1 MQLVFDSNQ
10 PNLAQPIHSIV
21 IGAGFGGMASCLRLR
36 ALGHRVTLLERGA
49 SLGGRARVVVQDGF
63 CFDAGP
69 TVLTAPELF
78 AELFALFGKKREDY
92 ITFLPVTP
100 WYRMQFNDGRFLDYG
115 ADLDDTVRQ
124 AETFAKGDGQGYLN
138 LLAHAE
144 ALYKIGYEQLADVS
158 FDSLTTLLKATPQML
173 KLRCDRSVVQLVN
186 KHLKSPEMRQA
197 FSVHPLL
204 VGGNPLKTTSIYC
217 LIHSLERRGGV
228 WFAQGGTGA
237 LVMALAKL
245 MAEEGVTTRL
255 NADVKQ
261 ILFHDDT
268 VKEPV
273 IRGVLLHDGA
283 IIEADNVVC
292 NVDPPHVYQHM
303 LGAVVSPRWHKNRVK
318 KMHYSMGLFVVFFGT
333 RGRYENIKHH
343 TILFGGQFERELTAV
358 FDKHELE
365 PNFSLYLHRPT
376 ATDSAMAPADCDAF
390 YALVAVP
397 NCASKLDWA
406 VEGPALQERVFDR
419 LEATLMPGL
428 RQRLLTATHHTPT
441 YFRDE
446 LNTFNGSGFSIAPEF
461 TQSAWF
467 RFHNKAEG
475 LKNLYFVGAG
485 THPGAGV
492 PGVINSAKV
501 LERLLRSKRHLSA
514 KQ

>member
-1 MQLVFDSNQ
+1 MQQVFESQ
-10 PNLAQPIHSIV
+10 QFVGAQPTHSIV
-21 IGAGFGGMASCLRLR
+21 IGAGFGGIAAALRLR

-49 SLGGRARVVVQDGF
+49 SLGGRARVVAQDGF
-63 CFDAGP
+63 SFDAGP

-78 AELFALFGKKREDY
+78 SELFALFGKKREDY
-92 ITFLPVTP
+92 VDFLPVTP
-100 WYRMQFNDGRFLDYG
+100 WYRMQFNDGRYLDYG
-115 ADLDDTVRQ
+115 ADLEDTVRQ
-124 AETFAKGDGQGYLN
+124 AETFAKGDGLGYRK

-158 FDSLTTLLKATPQML
+158 FDSVWTLLKATPQML
-173 KLRCDRSVVQLVN
+173 KLRCDRSVAQLVN
-186 KHLKSPEMRQA
+186 KYLKSPEMRQA

-204 VGGNPLKTTSIYC
+204 VGGNPLKTTSTYC

-228 WFAQGGTGA
+228 WFARGGTGA
-237 LVMALAKL
+237 LVAALAKL
-245 MAEEGVTTRL
+245 MAEQGVEVRL
-255 NADVKQ
+255 NCDVAQ
-261 ILFHDDT
+261 ILFRNDI
-268 VKEPV
+268 VKTPV
-273 IRGVLLHDGA
+273 VRGVRL
-283 IIEADNVVC
+283 ADNEVIVAENVVC
-292 NVDPPHVYQHM
+292 NVDPPFVYQHM
-303 LGAVVSPRWHKNRVK
+303 LGEVQSPRWHKQKIKNL
-318 KMHYSMGLFVVFFGT
+318 HYSMGLFVVFFGT
-333 RGRYENIKHH
+333 RGRYENVKHH

-397 NCASKLDWA
+397 NCASKLDWS
-406 VEGPALQERVFDR
+406 VEGPALQGRVFDR
-419 LEATLMPGL
+419 LEATLMPDL
-428 RQRLLTATHHTPT
+428 RARLVTATHHTPM
-441 YFRDE
+441 YFRDS

-475 LKNLYFVGAG
+475 LENLYFVGAG

-501 LERLLRSKRHLSA
+501 LEKVFRAKR
-514 KQ
+514 

>member
-1 MQLVFDSNQ
+1 MQQVV
-10 PNLAQPIHSIV
+10 HSIV
-21 IGAGFGGMASCLRLR
+21 IGAGFGGIASCLRLR

-49 SLGGRARVVVQDGF
+49 SFGGRARVVAQDGF
-63 CFDAGP
+63 RFDAGP

-78 AELFALFGKKREDY
+78 SELFALFGKKREDY
-92 ITFLPVTP
+92 VQFLPVTP
-100 WYRMQFNDGRFLDYG
+100 WYRMQFNDGRYLDYG
-115 ADLDDTVRQ
+115 ADLDNTVRQ
-124 AETFAKGDGQGYLN
+124 AETFAKGDGAGYLK

-158 FDSLTTLLKATPQML
+158 FDSLSTLLKATPQML
-173 KLRCDRSVVQLVN
+173 KLRCDRSVAQLVN

-237 LVMALAKL
+237 LVAALAKL
-245 MAEEGVTTRL
+245 MVEEGVEIRL

-261 ILFHDDT
+261 ILFHDNRLKT
-268 VKEPV
+268 PV
-273 IRGVLLHDGA
+273 IRGVRLGTNEV
-283 IIEADNVVC
+283 IEADNVVC

-303 LGAVVSPRWHKNRVK
+303 LGDVESPRWHKSRVK

-333 RGRYENIKHH
+333 RGRYEDVKHH

-358 FDKHELE
+358 FDKHELD

-376 ATDSAMAPADCDAF
+376 ATDAAMAPADSDAF

-397 NCASKLDWA
+397 NCQSNIDWN

-428 RQRLLTATHHTPT
+428 RTRLLTATYHTPT

-501 LERLLRSKRHLSA
+501 LERLLRAES
-514 KQ
+514 